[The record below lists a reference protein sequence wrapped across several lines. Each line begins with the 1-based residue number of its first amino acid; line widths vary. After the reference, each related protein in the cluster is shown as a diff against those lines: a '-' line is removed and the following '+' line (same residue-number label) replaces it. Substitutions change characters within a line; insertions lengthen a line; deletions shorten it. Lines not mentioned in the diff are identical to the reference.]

1 MDVEVNERLRR
12 VALHH
17 ALADP
22 ARLAIVDALMVGDLS
37 PGELGGFLDLPS
49 NLLAHHL
56 RVLQDVDLIARSRSH
71 ADRRR
76 AYVRLIP
83 ATLDALRIARTV
95 TAPRVVFV
103 CTRNAARSPLAA
115 ALWAARSQIP
125 VTSAG
130 THPGPRLNPRAISIA
145 GRHGLILDPRG
156 TAHIRDVLS
165 PGDLVVAVC
174 DNAYEEL
181 GPASRQVHWSVPDPG
196 PVDTDE
202 IFEEVVAQLAERVD
216 RLAALAG
223 VPGSQPGP
231 ATGRPLPL

>member
-1 MDVEVNERLRR
+1 MVRVACSASAGTLCWALTHENMSATIDSMDIETNERLRR

-22 ARLAIVDALMVGDLS
+22 ARLAIVDALLVSDLS

-56 RVLQDVDLIARSRSH
+56 RVLQDVGLIARSRSH

-103 CTRNAARSPLAA
+103 CTRNAARSRWPPRCGRP
-115 ALWAARSQIP
+115 AARSRSPPREPIP
-125 VTSAG
+125 A
-130 THPGPRLNPRAISIA
+130 
-145 GRHGLILDPRG
+145 
-156 TAHIRDVLS
+156 
-165 PGDLVVAVC
+165 
-174 DNAYEEL
+174 
-181 GPASRQVHWSVPDPG
+181 PASIRG
-196 PVDTDE
+196 PS
-202 IFEEVVAQLAERVD
+202 A
-216 RLAALAG
+216 
-223 VPGSQPGP
+223 SP
-231 ATGRPLPL
+231 AVTG